1 MVDTKKAE
9 NHTSQAPL
17 VGREAALTALQTH
30 WENAQD
36 SKGHT
41 LVITGESGVGKTRL
55 MHLLADQARQSDK
68 VRVAYVPC
76 RGSRYHPDQPLIEL
90 ACTLLGLDC
99 QPGTTTRRSQVE
111 LALEKLDL
119 REMTPLFARLFAIPP
134 ASGLLARVKEGT
146 GELPEEEEPTEKG
159 PKPQTGGLIPRP
171 ADDPRSLASAIGLLL
186 DALAKQEHAVLL
198 IFDDFDQVSEKA
210 WKTIRHLLK
219 RAEGRPVLLLA
230 AVGPELPP
238 VFKEAFG
245 ENTLTLSP
253 LTREQTNKLG
263 ASLFG
268 AESLAQNMEHLFWHN
283 TAGNP
288 LYIHC
293 LAEILRETRRI
304 ALDSAENRVGMFGTG
319 PLPTEGDI
327 ILQKASRLPKPQQSL
342 LNSAA
347 VLGDGQRIGALGR
360 LSGQQYDDTFKES
373 LAGLVKGGWLEQSGS
388 GRYAI
393 IRFTNRATR
402 RSIYNA
408 LQAEQRAAMH
418 RQAGDY
424 YAIPLAGNKLRA
436 ERAISHY
443 LRAKTTDRAL
453 HVLDLALVQ
462 AVKLRNREEAVG
474 LYRRGIEVAG
484 SDPKMVDRQA
494 RYAEA
499 LGDVYTA
506 SGEYGLAAQAYELN
520 LSTIPLALLSKLGMV
535 LLATNPA
542 RAVNVLMQVAPATS
556 YSQSNDLRWR
566 LEAGLVWGL
575 AITGRAYEAVRRSRD
590 VLGGLSDTAGF
601 GNARTLMRGTLGMVL
616 YYQGDQAA
624 ASTHLESAR
633 AGWSA
638 RGEQEGVLLIN
649 QVFIAVPKKE
659 VTRSWLRMVMAPLL
673 SKDALALAD
682 QPV

>member
-1 MVDTKKAE
+1 MTGTKKEE
-9 NHTSQAPL
+9 NAGQAPL
-17 VGREAALTALQTH
+17 VGRDAAWAALQAH
-30 WENAQD
+30 WKDAQD
-36 SKGHT
+36 SKGRA
-41 LVITGESGVGKTRL
+41 LVIIGESGIGKTRL
-55 MHLLADQARQSDK
+55 VRALADQARQADRVK
-68 VRVAYVPC
+68 VAYVPC
-76 RGSRYHPDQPLIEL
+76 RGSRHHPDQPLIEL
-90 ACTLLGLDC
+90 ACALLGIDC
-99 QPGTTTRRSQVE
+99 QHGTTTRRSQVD
-111 LALEKLDL
+111 LALEKLNL
-119 REMTPLFARLFAIPP
+119 RELSPLFARLFAIPP

-146 GELPEEEEPTEKG
+146 GELAEGEEPPQKG

-186 DALAKQEHAVLL
+186 DALAKQEHPTLL

-210 WKTIRHLLK
+210 WKTIRHLLR
-219 RAEGRPVLLLA
+219 RADGHPVLLLA
-230 AVGPELPP
+230 TVGAELPP

-245 ENTLTLSP
+245 ENTLTLLP
-253 LTREQTNKLG
+253 LTKEQTLKLG
-263 ASLFG
+263 AALFG
-268 AESLAQNMEHLFWHN
+268 AESLAQNLEHLIWHN

-288 LYIHC
+288 LYIHY
-293 LAEILRETRRI
+293 LVDILRETRRI
-304 ALDSAENRVGMFGTG
+304 ALDSAANRIGMFGTG
-319 PLPTEGDI
+319 PIPTEGDI
-327 ILQKASRLPKPQQSL
+327 ILQRVSRLPKAQISL

-360 LSGQQYDDTFKES
+360 LSGQQYDDSFKEN
-373 LAGLVKGGWLEQSGS
+373 LAGLVKGGWLEQTGL

-393 IRFTNRATR
+393 ICFAHRVTR
-402 RSIYNA
+402 RSIYNS

-436 ERAISHY
+436 ESAISHY

-453 HVLDLALVQ
+453 HVLDLALAQ
-462 AVKLRNREEAVG
+462 AARLSSREEMVD

-499 LGDVYTA
+499 LGDVYAA
-506 SGEYGLAAQAYELN
+506 SGEYEMAAQSYELN

-542 RAVNVLMQVAPATS
+542 RAVNVLMQVVPATS
-556 YSQSNDLRWR
+556 YSQSNDMRWR

-616 YYQGDQAA
+616 YYQGDHAA
-624 ASTHLESAR
+624 AATHLESAR
-633 AGWSA
+633 AGWGA
-638 RGEQEGVLLIN
+638 RGEEEGVRLIN
-649 QVFIAVPKKE
+649 QVLIAMPKKE
-659 VTRSWLRMVMAPLL
+659 VTRSWLGMVIGPLL
-673 SKDALALAD
+673 SKDALALAKR
-682 QPV
+682 P